1 MTTARRVM
9 QGPARWLLPLCGL
22 VVLAGGLIAASA
34 GGWLHRGSPQAS
46 ATLTPADPGAD
57 MPVPKQ
63 HSSSSFSTTRVT
75 GIEIPLRV
83 GLEAHVQAPLGA
95 VLAFYRTELPKRGWE
110 EKPDGTVVAAD
121 HAQLAFVSPKGP
133 ATLKL
138 GRAKG
143 ETIVDLVQRNTE
155 AVAKANFLPMPG
167 QARLIFGYLA
177 PDVASL
183 AINGQTIKNGDDLVN
198 IITAKHP
205 GSTVQVGY
213 LRSGV
218 KNTVTC
224 GIANRNQTVNA
235 MTGQGNGPSQN
246 GPSQQQTGPD
256 KLGITAV
263 ALPQTFGGKG
273 LHGVLVQGIKP
284 GSFADEI
291 GLQPGVVIT
300 EVNKTAVNS
309 VTDYNNA
316 VSSLKSGQDIV
327 LSVVTNPRNPNG
339 NFYVGGTLP

>member
-183 AINGQTIKNGDDLVN
+183 AINGQTIKIAGGENHPQALDLPPGTYSYQLVVSGYTLRSDTITVAAGETWSLPLGDDDR
-198 IITAKHP
+198 K
-205 GSTVQVGY
+205 
-213 LRSGV
+213 
-218 KNTVTC
+218 
-224 GIANRNQTVNA
+224 
-235 MTGQGNGPSQN
+235 
-246 GPSQQQTGPD
+246 PD
-256 KLGITAV
+256 RI
-263 ALPQTFGGKG
+263 
-273 LHGVLVQGIKP
+273 
-284 GSFADEI
+284 
-291 GLQPGVVIT
+291 
-300 EVNKTAVNS
+300 
-309 VTDYNNA
+309 Y
-316 VSSLKSGQDIV
+316 
-327 LSVVTNPRNPNG
+327 
-339 NFYVGGTLP
+339 